1 MTAKTDFLAK
11 APLFSGLRQA
21 RLEAIAARIFEKNF
35 ARGEMVLTEG
45 SPVEALYVV
54 AEGVVK
60 TFKTSSD
67 GKEQI
72 IALMR
77 PGDSFDDVPLLDHE
91 PAPLS
96 AQALGPVKLYG
107 LRRADMELL
116 LKQHPELAH
125 SMLRLR
131 AKRIRELIAVVEDL
145 SFRSVAGRVARILLE
160 NAGSPSQLGP
170 RLTQRDMAAM
180 AGTAR
185 EVVGRSL
192 KYLEEEGLVRMEDH
206 RLVITDKAKL
216 ERMVEPG
223 S

>member
-1 MTAKTDFLAK
+1 
-11 APLFSGLRQA
+11 
-21 RLEAIAARIFEKNF
+21 
-35 ARGEMVLTEG
+35 
-45 SPVEALYVV
+45 VV